1 MLELTLDGPV
11 ATVLLCR
18 APVNAFDQQMVDLL
32 DDALGKA
39 EAAAAQCLVIRAE
52 NPRVFSAG
60 ADIAMLRA
68 ATERASGVEELVNFV
83 RNFQDVLLRL
93 EKVEF
98 PTIAAIDGLALGGG
112 LELALACDFRL
123 AGAKATFGLTETG
136 LGLVPGAGG
145 TQRLAAL
152 LGRSRARQLVL
163 TGRIVDV
170 AEADRLGLADSC
182 PDGAAEAAA
191 ALSSDLATRPARA
204 LALAKECLSDAP
216 SAAGYLREQ
225 TASRELYGDP
235 ETIALLNQFLDRR
248 KKKDTP

>member
-1 MLELTLDGPV
+1 MLELTLDGTV
-11 ATVLLCR
+11 ATVLLRR
-18 APVNAFDQQMVDLL
+18 APVNAFDVQMVDLL
-32 DDALGKA
+32 DDAIGKA

-52 NPRVFSAG
+52 SPRVFSAG

-68 ATERASGVEELVNFV
+68 ATERASGVDELVDFV
-83 RNFQDVLLRL
+83 RRFQEVLVRL
-93 EKVEF
+93 EQVAF

-123 AGAKATFGLTETG
+123 AGPDAKLGLTETG

-163 TGRIVDV
+163 TGRILDA
-170 AEADRLGLADSC
+170 AEADRLGLADSA
-182 PDGAAEAAA
+182 PNGAAEAAA
-191 ALSSDLATRPARA
+191 DLGADLAARPARA

-216 SAAGYLREQ
+216 SAAGYLREVS
-225 TASRELYGDP
+225 ASRELYGDP
-235 ETIALLNQFLDRR
+235 ETIALLHQFLDRR